1 MSSFDRRNTYQFW
14 TKSLLYDTSHS
25 HKINIAIAL
34 MLRVLNSNNPTFWC
48 WCTKINHNLVEN
60 YNYIPQEEF
69 SYLNIHLNANS
80 NIAEKINCKLA
91 RVFWIGVKEQE
102 LDLQVKIVNKCCMR
116 QWALTL
122 AHMATGWSLV
132 TPGLGLIWLDIGLV
146 HQAQA
151 AQPSQAQANNISG
164 GGETWLRCFIN
175 WTILGWSR
183 WRAVTCIHV
192 STHFHLIL
200 PLCYICRNPDRVST
214 PDCLDWTFSK
224 NFYHENC
231 H

>member
-91 RVFWIGVKEQE
+91 RVFWIGVKEQD

-146 HQAQA
+146 HQAQP
-151 AQPSQAQANNISG
+151 AQPSPVRPRLATSQK
-164 GGETWLRCFIN
+164 EEK
-175 WTILGWSR
+175 
-183 WRAVTCIHV
+183 
-192 STHFHLIL
+192 
-200 PLCYICRNPDRVST
+200 
-214 PDCLDWTFSK
+214 LDWDASSTEQYWDGRGDVQSAVYTCQHIFI
-224 NFYHENC
+224 
-231 H
+231 

>member
-1 MSSFDRRNTYQFW
+1 
-14 TKSLLYDTSHS
+14 
-25 HKINIAIAL
+25 

-91 RVFWIGVKEQE
+91 CVFWICVKEQD

-146 HQAQA
+146 HQAQP
-151 AQPSQAQANNISG
+151 AQPSSPVRPRLATSQ
-164 GGETWLRCFIN
+164 EEEK
-175 WTILGWSR
+175 
-183 WRAVTCIHV
+183 
-192 STHFHLIL
+192 
-200 PLCYICRNPDRVST
+200 
-214 PDCLDWTFSK
+214 LDWDASSTEQYWDGRGDVQSAVYTCQHIFI
-224 NFYHENC
+224 
-231 H
+231 

>member
-146 HQAQA
+146 HQAQP
-151 AQPSQAQANNISG
+151 AQPSPVRPRLATSQK
-164 GGETWLRCFIN
+164 EEK
-175 WTILGWSR
+175 
-183 WRAVTCIHV
+183 
-192 STHFHLIL
+192 
-200 PLCYICRNPDRVST
+200 
-214 PDCLDWTFSK
+214 LDWDASSTEQYWDGRGDVQSAVYTCQHIFI
-224 NFYHENC
+224 
-231 H
+231 